1 MIVALWTATIVLAL
15 AVFLGLVRV
24 FTATDSATRAV
35 VGDLV
40 FFSCVGILI
49 IQGLLHNSAVA
60 VDAALIASILGILAT
75 VALARILTRG
85 RR

>member
-1 MIVALWTATIVLAL
+1 MIAGAWIATCVLML
-15 AVFLGLVRV
+15 AVLLGLIRV
-24 FTATDSATRAV
+24 VTAPDAASRAV

-49 IQGLLHNSAVA
+49 IQGMLHDSAVA

-75 VALARILTRG
+75 IALSRILTRG

>member
-1 MIVALWTATIVLAL
+1 MIAGLWFATGVLAL
-15 AVFLGLVRV
+15 AVLLGLIRV
-24 FTATDSATRAV
+24 VTVQDAASRAV

-40 FFSCVGILI
+40 FFSCIGILI
-49 IQGLLHNSAVA
+49 IQGMLHDSVVA

-75 VALARILTRG
+75 VALSRILTRG

>member
-1 MIVALWTATIVLAL
+1 MIVSMWIATVILGL
-15 AVFLGLVRV
+15 AVALGLVRV
-24 FTATDSATRAV
+24 FTAPDAATKAV

-40 FFSCVGILI
+40 YFACVGILI
-49 IQGLLHNSAVA
+49 IQGMLQDSAVA
-60 VDAALIASILGILAT
+60 VDAAMIASILGIIAT

>member
-1 MIVALWTATIVLAL
+1 MTIVLWIATGILAL

-24 FTATDSATRAV
+24 FTATDAATRAV

-40 FFSCVGILI
+40 FFACVGILI
-49 IQGLLHNSAVA
+49 CQGTLHHSVVT

-75 VALARILTRG
+75 IALARILTRG

>member
-1 MIVALWTATIVLAL
+1 MIAGLWFATGVLAL
-15 AVFLGLVRV
+15 AVLLGLIRIV
-24 FTATDSATRAV
+24 TAQDAASRAV

-40 FFSCVGILI
+40 FFSCIGILI
-49 IQGLLHNSAVA
+49 IQGMLHDSAVA

-75 VALARILTRG
+75 VALSRILTRG